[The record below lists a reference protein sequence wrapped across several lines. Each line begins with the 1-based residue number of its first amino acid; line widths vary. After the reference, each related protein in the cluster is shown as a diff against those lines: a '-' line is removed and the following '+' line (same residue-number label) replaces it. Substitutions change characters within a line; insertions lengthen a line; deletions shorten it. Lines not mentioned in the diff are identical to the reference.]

1 MTRFISLQIKNFRRF
16 SGQHKIP
23 LSSNGQVTLIA
34 AQNGVGKTTIL
45 EAFELTLHGKR
56 AFLERYSGEK
66 FGEWLEMN
74 YSNDAKEEFKSIN
87 FTLVLEDS
95 IHGEVRIQR
104 TYWLT
109 SETKGG
115 YTEELGV
122 TCDGKQLELEEGE
135 NRIDFCES
143 WIEAFFPR
151 PIARRFLVDGER
163 LSGFDTKL
171 IDKQMVESIDDLLD
185 IGLLSRLESHL
196 KKINLGITKSMIPQ
210 EDHDTLDNLLTVVT
224 EYQTEVDSLKESII
238 QCEEEKESVQ
248 CRIEELNKLFQ
259 SESIEEE
266 GEVAKLRIDYAIKQS
281 ELTNL
286 RRSVQ
291 DIMSSTLPFLIAGF
305 PTDLDEWELAEVK
318 SAIESERLTD
328 ENLKFL
334 DTVLTS
340 LNPPLGKKNLARIHK
355 SSEEL
360 AQSSIADSVKSP
372 LSHFDFAT
380 FTAFEKRVSELSIIG
395 SRGDIEQIIS
405 ESIQKLKQFE
415 MTSQKIRKATEG
427 LNIAELANE
436 LKSNGMA
443 LGGLQA
449 DYSRM
454 NDEINAKIAAIESV
468 EAQITSL
475 KRKIGQDSSLQRKQ
489 EIVEKLQIVLSK
501 YGIEHRATVAK
512 PLEEAFAEGF
522 RLLSRKADRIE
533 EVTINPETYQTELKM
548 QGFEGNW
555 LDRDL
560 SATEKQ
566 HVGLSLLFALR
577 KVGNRAIPVV
587 IDTPTS
593 RMDSEH
599 KGWSVTRFYPQLSHQ
614 VIVLATSDDLSN
626 GLYEELLSTKA
637 LGAELLVE
645 EISND
650 SVAVRSANLA
660 AFFGV

>member
-1 MTRFISLQIKNFRRF
+1 
-16 SGQHKIP
+16 
-23 LSSNGQVTLIA
+23 
-34 AQNGVGKTTIL
+34 
-45 EAFELTLHGKR
+45 
-56 AFLERYSGEK
+56 
-66 FGEWLEMN
+66 
-74 YSNDAKEEFKSIN
+74 
-87 FTLVLEDS
+87 
-95 IHGEVRIQR
+95 
-104 TYWLT
+104 
-109 SETKGG
+109 
-115 YTEELGV
+115 
-122 TCDGKQLELEEGE
+122 
-135 NRIDFCES
+135 
-143 WIEAFFPR
+143 
-151 PIARRFLVDGER
+151 
-163 LSGFDTKL
+163 
-171 IDKQMVESIDDLLD
+171 
-185 IGLLSRLESHL
+185 
-196 KKINLGITKSMIPQ
+196 
-210 EDHDTLDNLLTVVT
+210 
-224 EYQTEVDSLKESII
+224 
-238 QCEEEKESVQ
+238 
-248 CRIEELNKLFQ
+248 
-259 SESIEEE
+259 
-266 GEVAKLRIDYAIKQS
+266 
-281 ELTNL
+281 
-286 RRSVQ
+286 
-291 DIMSSTLPFLIAGF
+291 LIAGF
-305 PTDLDEWELAEVK
+305 PTDLDEWKLAEVK

-395 SRGDIEQIIS
+395 SREDTEQIIS

-415 MTSQKIRKATEG
+415 LTSQKIRKATEG

-443 LGGLQA
+443 LGGKQA

-475 KRKIGQDSSLQRKQ
+475 KRKIGHDSSLQRKQ

-533 EVTINPETYQTELKM
+533 EVAINPETYQTELKM

-599 KGWSVTRFYPQLSHQ
+599 KGWSVTRFYPKLSHQ